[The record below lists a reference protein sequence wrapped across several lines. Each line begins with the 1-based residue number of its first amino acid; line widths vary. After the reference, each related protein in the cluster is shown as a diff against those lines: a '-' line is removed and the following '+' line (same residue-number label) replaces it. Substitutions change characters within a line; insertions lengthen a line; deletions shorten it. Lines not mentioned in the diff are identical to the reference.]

1 MEAVAMKSFANFLI
15 EASLNKLDAI
25 LRMPSNVHADT
36 GYIDARHVL
45 GPRANNEVVSL
56 ALSLVD
62 QLKAKRLE
70 LPRAVPLPIH
80 AIQSTQHSIYF
91 DDVADIL
98 RKQAFDKPI
107 TVMRY
112 KGRLYCLNG
121 HHRLSAAA
129 VSARDTILANI
140 IAA

>member
-1 MEAVAMKSFANFLI
+1 MFLI
-15 EASLNKLDAI
+15 EASLHKLDAM
-25 LRMPSNVHADT
+25 LKMPSNVHADT

-56 ALSLVD
+56 AQSLVD

-70 LPRAVPLPIH
+70 LPRAVLIPIH
-80 AIQSTQHSIYF
+80 AIKSTQHSIYF

-112 KGRLYCLNG
+112 KGQLFVVNG
-121 HHRLSAAA
+121 HHRLAAAA
-129 VSARDTILANI
+129 VSDRDAIMAQV